1 VSSCSVSL
9 FILTSHIR
17 PSSTLQ
23 KSRLKILQN
32 EVNNATISS
41 VGSTSV
47 LSNRSTKM
55 KFISAALLLISAPGA
70 LSFSAPAKSAP
81 MPLSNTDA
89 SGNTVDPL
97 LIRAARGEKT
107 ERVPVWMMRQA
118 GRHIKEYRDL
128 CKKYPTFRERS
139 EIPDVAVEVS
149 LQPWRN
155 YQTDGCILF
164 SDILTPLPGMG
175 VDFDI
180 DEKVGPVVTPMR
192 TYDDVKKM
200 HLIDPSTAAPFV
212 AEALRTLREEVS
224 PETAVLGFVGCPY
237 TLATYLVEGK
247 TSKEYLEIKKMAFTE
262 PKLLHMI
269 LKNLAESIAEY
280 ALFQI
285 ENGAQLIQIFDSWAG
300 HLSPRDYD
308 EFAAPYQ
315 KMILD
320 KIKEKYPTVP
330 TVTYIKHSGAL
341 IERMAATG
349 VDVVSL
355 DWTVDMAEGRER
367 IANGRAKAGLSGPGG
382 VQGNLDPGILFG
394 DFATIKERAEEIM
407 KKAGPTGHVMNLGH
421 GIEAATPEEN
431 AAYFIE
437 TVRNFRHEA

>member
-1 VSSCSVSL
+1 MKLVSAL
-9 FILTSHIR
+9 FLLS
-17 PSSTLQ
+17 
-23 KSRLKILQN
+23 
-32 EVNNATISS
+32 ISS
-41 VGSTSV
+41 VNGFSSTTAKPANV
-47 LSNRSTKM
+47 PLTNTN
-55 KFISAALLLISAPGA
+55 AAGEQI
-70 LSFSAPAKSAP
+70 
-81 MPLSNTDA
+81 
-89 SGNTVDPL
+89 DPL

-107 ERVPVWMMRQA
+107 DRVPAWMMRQA

-175 VDFDI
+175 VEFDI
-180 DEKVGPVVTPMR
+180 DEKVGPVVKPMR
-192 TYDDVKKM
+192 SWDDVNKM
-200 HLIDPSTAAPFV
+200 HLIDPSTAAPFTG
-212 AEALRTLREEVS
+212 EALRTLREEVT

-262 PKLLHMI
+262 PKLLHAI
-269 LKNLAESIAEY
+269 LKNLAESISEY
-280 ALFQI
+280 ALYQI

-320 KIKEKYPTVP
+320 KVC
-330 TVTYIKHSGAL
+330 
-341 IERMAATG
+341 
-349 VDVVSL
+349 
-355 DWTVDMAEGRER
+355 
-367 IANGRAKAGLSGPGG
+367 
-382 VQGNLDPGILFG
+382 ILLLF
-394 DFATIKERAEEIM
+394 
-407 KKAGPTGHVMNLGH
+407 V
-421 GIEAATPEEN
+421 
-431 AAYFIE
+431 
-437 TVRNFRHEA
+437 

>member
-1 VSSCSVSL
+1 
-9 FILTSHIR
+9 
-17 PSSTLQ
+17 
-23 KSRLKILQN
+23 
-32 EVNNATISS
+32 
-41 VGSTSV
+41 
-47 LSNRSTKM
+47 M
-55 KFISAALLLISAPGA
+55 KFLSAALVIITTAASTHAFSTTAP
-70 LSFSAPAKSAP
+70 SP
-81 MPLSNTDA
+81 MPQTNTDA
-89 SGNTVDPL
+89 SGKQIDPL

-107 ERVPVWMMRQA
+107 DRVPVWMMRQA

-175 VDFDI
+175 VEFDI

-192 TYDDVKKM
+192 SWDDVNKM
-200 HLIDPSTAAPFV
+200 HLIDPSTAAPFTG
-212 AEALRTLREEVS
+212 EALRTLREEVT

-247 TSKEYLEIKKMAFTE
+247 TSREYLEIKKMAFTE
-262 PKLLHMI
+262 PKLLHAI
-269 LKNLAESIAEY
+269 LKNLAESITEY
-280 ALFQI
+280 ALYQI

-320 KIKEKYPTVP
+320 KVRFGYDCVACLC
-330 TVTYIKHSGAL
+330 AL
-341 IERMAATG
+341 LLI
-349 VDVVSL
+349 
-355 DWTVDMAEGRER
+355 
-367 IANGRAKAGLSGPGG
+367 P
-382 VQGNLDPGILFG
+382 
-394 DFATIKERAEEIM
+394 
-407 KKAGPTGHVMNLGH
+407 
-421 GIEAATPEEN
+421 
-431 AAYFIE
+431 
-437 TVRNFRHEA
+437 

>member
-1 VSSCSVSL
+1 M
-9 FILTSHIR
+9 
-17 PSSTLQ
+17 LQ
-23 KSRLKILQN
+23 
-32 EVNNATISS
+32 T
-41 VGSTSV
+41 
-47 LSNRSTKM
+47 
-55 KFISAALLLISAPGA
+55 
-70 LSFSAPAKSAP
+70 
-81 MPLSNTDA
+81 NTDA
-89 SGNTVDPL
+89 SGKEVDPL

-118 GRHIKEYRDL
+118 GRHIAEYREL
-128 CKKYPTFRERS
+128 CKKYPTFRQRS
-139 EIPDVAVEVS
+139 EIPEVAVEVS

-175 VDFDI
+175 VEFDI

-192 TYDDVKKM
+192 SWDDVNKM

-212 AEALRTLREEVS
+212 AESLRILREEVT
-224 PETAVLGFVGCPY
+224 PDTAVLGFVGCPY

-262 PKLLHMI
+262 PKLLHAI
-269 LKNLAESIAEY
+269 LKNLADSISEY
-280 ALFQI
+280 ALYQI

-315 KMILD
+315 KMILE
-320 KIKEKYPTVP
+320 KVKEKYPNVP
-330 TVTYIKHSGAL
+330 TVVYIKHSGAL
-341 IERMAATG
+341 IERMAGTG
-349 VDVVSL
+349 ADVVSL

-367 IANGRAKAGLSGPGG
+367 IANGRSKAGLDGPGG
-382 VQGNLDPGILFG
+382 VQGNLDPSVLFG

-437 TVRNFRHEA
+437 TVRNFRHEE